1 MHANDAPLYGLTQ
14 EQVRARREQG
24 RTNTMPR
31 RAEGGLAD
39 ILRRNV
45 LTLFNLLN
53 LCLAGLLLWVGS
65 HRDMLFLGVVLSG
78 RVMVEHSDIWGNRAI
93 LGSAA
98 PGAVFGE
105 AYACIPGE
113 PLQVCVSAMEKTDLL
128 LLNVGKV
135 LTTCT
140 RACPF
145 HTKLVRNLLAVCA
158 AKNLQLSGRILHT
171 SSKSIRGRLL
181 SYFSECAK
189 RAGSYSFRIPYNRQQ
204 LADYLGVDRSA
215 MCNELSKM
223 QKDGLIRYEKND
235 VLLGEANLPS
245 ELAE

>member
-1 MHANDAPLYGLTQ
+1 MT
-14 EQVRARREQG
+14 
-24 RTNTMPR
+24 
-31 RAEGGLAD
+31 
-39 ILRRNV
+39 
-45 LTLFNLLN
+45 
-53 LCLAGLLLWVGS
+53 LLLSNTQLFRGIEEPEIQSLLHCLGAAEKTYEKGEVIFPEGEPT
-65 HRDMLFLGVVLSG
+65 RFLGVVLSG

-113 PLQVCVSAMEKTDLL
+113 PLQVSVCAVEKTTVL

-140 RACPF
+140 SACAF
-145 HTKLVRNLLAVCA
+145 HTKLVRNLLTVCA
-158 AKNLQLSGRILHT
+158 VKSLQLSRRILHT

-181 SYFSECAK
+181 SYFSQCAK
-189 RAGSYSFRIPYNRQQ
+189 RSGSYSFQIPYNRQQ

-223 QKDGLIRYEKND
+223 QRDGLIQYEKNYVILRD
-235 VLLGEANLPS
+235 VQKS
-245 ELAE
+245 

>member
-1 MHANDAPLYGLTQ
+1 MKFLLSNTQ
-14 EQVRARREQG
+14 LFRGIGESEIDSLLHCLGAFEKTYEKGEVIF
-24 RTNTMPR
+24 P
-31 RAEGGLAD
+31 EGEP
-39 ILRRNV
+39 
-45 LTLFNLLN
+45 TQ
-53 LCLAGLLLWVGS
+53 
-65 HRDMLFLGVVLSG
+65 FLGVVLSG

-140 RACPF
+140 SACPF

-235 VLLGEANLPS
+235 VLLGKADLPS

>member
-1 MHANDAPLYGLTQ
+1 MT
-14 EQVRARREQG
+14 
-24 RTNTMPR
+24 
-31 RAEGGLAD
+31 
-39 ILRRNV
+39 
-45 LTLFNLLN
+45 
-53 LCLAGLLLWVGS
+53 LLLSNTQLFRGIEESEIQSLLHCLGAAEKTYEKGEVIFPEGEPT
-65 HRDMLFLGVVLSG
+65 RFLGVVLSG

-113 PLQVCVSAMEKTDLL
+113 PLQVSVCAVEKTTVL

-140 RACPF
+140 SACAF
-145 HTKLVRNLLAVCA
+145 HTKLVRNLLTVCA
-158 AKNLQLSGRILHT
+158 VKSLQLSRRILHT

-181 SYFSECAK
+181 SYFSQCAK
-189 RAGSYSFRIPYNRQQ
+189 RTGSYSFQIPYNRQQ

-223 QKDGLIRYEKND
+223 QRDGLIQYEKNHVILRD
-235 VLLGEANLPS
+235 VQKS
-245 ELAE
+245 

>member
-1 MHANDAPLYGLTQ
+1 MKFLLSNTQ
-14 EQVRARREQG
+14 LFRGIGESEIDSLLHCLGAFEKTYEKGEVIFREGEPSQ
-24 RTNTMPR
+24 
-31 RAEGGLAD
+31 L
-39 ILRRNV
+39 
-45 LTLFNLLN
+45 
-53 LCLAGLLLWVGS
+53 
-65 HRDMLFLGVVLSG
+65 LGVVLSG
-78 RVMVEHSDIWGNRAI
+78 RVMVEHSEIWGNRAI

-140 RACPF
+140 SACSF

>member
-1 MHANDAPLYGLTQ
+1 MKFLLSNTQ
-14 EQVRARREQG
+14 LFRGIGESEIDSLLHCLGAFEKTYEKGEVIF
-24 RTNTMPR
+24 P
-31 RAEGGLAD
+31 EGEP
-39 ILRRNV
+39 
-45 LTLFNLLN
+45 TQ
-53 LCLAGLLLWVGS
+53 
-65 HRDMLFLGVVLSG
+65 FLGVVLSG

-140 RACPF
+140 SACSF